1 LEATART
8 NVSTDSISLDKESI
22 PVEYSIVMEASSIMT
37 DGILVRHGRRSDVV
51 AGMRAVGPIA
61 VAVLVFGASF
71 GILARDADMG
81 IAAPIV
87 MSLTTFAG
95 SAQFAVASVLDSG
108 GAVAAAIVAAVL
120 LNLRY
125 LAIGM
130 SVAPSLRGGPV
141 RRLAEAQLAVDESW
155 AVSQREGRVDRD
167 RLVGAGLVLMTSW
180 CLGTIAG
187 VLGGSAIGDPADY
200 GLDAMFPALF
210 LALLVGQLDGPRAR
224 AAAIGG
230 GLIALV
236 LTPVVPAGLPIVA
249 ALGGAVIALAVKR

>member
-1 LEATART
+1 
-8 NVSTDSISLDKESI
+8 
-22 PVEYSIVMEASSIMT
+22 VEYSIIMEASSIMP
-37 DGILVRHGRRSDVV
+37 DQILVRHRRRSEVV
-51 AGMRAVGPIA
+51 AGMRAVAPIA

-71 GILARDADMG
+71 GILARDAGMG

-125 LAIGM
+125 IAIGM

-167 RLVGAGLVLMTSW
+167 RLVGAGLVLMSCW
-180 CLGTIAG
+180 CLGTVAG

-224 AAAIGG
+224 AAAVGG
-230 GLIALV
+230 SLIALV

>member
-1 LEATART
+1 
-8 NVSTDSISLDKESI
+8 
-22 PVEYSIVMEASSIMT
+22 VEYSIIMEASSIMP
-37 DGILVRHGRRSDVV
+37 DQILVRHRRRSEVV
-51 AGMRAVGPIA
+51 AGMRAVAPIA

-71 GILARDADMG
+71 GILARDAGMG

-125 LAIGM
+125 IAIGM

-167 RLVGAGLVLMTSW
+167 RLVGAGMVLMSCW
-180 CLGTIAG
+180 CLGTVAG

-224 AAAIGG
+224 AAAVGG
-230 GLIALV
+230 ALIALV

>member
-1 LEATART
+1 
-8 NVSTDSISLDKESI
+8 
-22 PVEYSIVMEASSIMT
+22 VEYSIIMEASSIMP
-37 DGILVRHGRRSDVV
+37 DRVLVRHRGRSEVV
-51 AGMRAVGPIA
+51 AGMRSVAPIA

-71 GILARDADMG
+71 GILARDAGMG

-95 SAQFAVASVLDSG
+95 SAQFAVASVLDAG

-130 SVAPSLRGGPV
+130 SVAPALQGGPV
-141 RRLAEAQLAVDESW
+141 RRLVEAQLAVDESW

-167 RLVGAGLVLMTSW
+167 RLVGAGVILMSAW
-180 CLGTIAG
+180 CLGTVAG
-187 VLGGSAIGDPADY
+187 VLGGSAIGDPADL

-224 AAAIGG
+224 AAALGG
-230 GLIALV
+230 GLIALA

-249 ALGGAVIALAVKR
+249 ALGGAVVALAVKR